1 MKHQWAH
8 EELIENFTLLPGER
22 KLLANK
28 ITVSKLGLAV
38 LLKFFQYEGRF
49 PRGRAEVPKAIIK
62 YIAGQIDVPARTFND
77 YKWKGRSV
85 EAHRAQIRKLVGYP

>member
-1 MKHQWAH
+1 MKHLWAH

-49 PRGRAEVPKAIIK
+49 PRGRTEVPKAIIK
-62 YIAGQIDVPARTFND
+62 YIAGQIDLPPTAMLCVQSLP
-77 YKWKGRSV
+77 
-85 EAHRAQIRKLVGYP
+85 L

>member
-1 MKHQWAH
+1 MKHLWAH
-8 EELIENFTLLPGER
+8 EELIENFTLSPVER

-28 ITVSKLGLAV
+28 TTVSKLGLAV

-62 YIAGQIDVPARTFND
+62 YIADQIDVSARTF
-77 YKWKGRSV
+77 
-85 EAHRAQIRKLVGYP
+85 